1 MNNLNRRQFITQS
14 AVVLAGGFL
23 PHISTS
29 QPIALSNQPKK
40 AGHKMKLIC
49 VEEHI
54 LDPNIAKATLPQVL
68 QQAPYL
74 TDWGKRVKDGNN
86 PDHSRPQIEKNDLI
100 NPKGMEFDV
109 KRLAD
114 MDAANINMQVLSVGG
129 FPQFAPLEIHQQVNN
144 QLAEAIKTHPNRFAA
159 MATLPWAEP
168 EQALAEL
175 ERSVKGLGL
184 CGALLNGRPSDD
196 FLDNPRYG
204 KLLAKFDE
212 LNVPLYLH
220 SGIPV
225 PAVQQA
231 YYSGFDDEVT
241 ARLSMFGWGWHNEA
255 GIHLLR
261 LMLSGAFDRYPNL
274 QVISGHWGEMLPF
287 YLQRLDDS
295 LPQAATGLKRSLIDT
310 FKQQVFVSPSG
321 MLTQP
326 HSRFIYDLVGAE
338 RILFS
343 MDYPYQT
350 LDGVRDFLENL
361 PISQEEKALIAYK
374 NAEKLFGIKA

>member
-1 MNNLNRRQFITQS
+1 
-14 AVVLAGGFL
+14 
-23 PHISTS
+23 
-29 QPIALSNQPKK
+29 
-40 AGHKMKLIC
+40 MKLIC

-54 LDPNIAKATLPQVL
+54 LDPNIAKATMPQVL

-74 TDWGKRVKDGNN
+74 TNWGKRVKDGNN

-109 KRLAD
+109 NRLAD
-114 MDAANINMQVLSVGG
+114 MDAANIDMQVLSVGG
-129 FPQFAPLEIHQQVNN
+129 FPQFAPLELHQQINDK
-144 QLAEAIKTHPNRFAA
+144 LAEAIKKHPNRFAA

-168 EQALAEL
+168 EQAAEEL
-175 ERSVKGLGL
+175 ERAVKQLGL
-184 CGALLNGRPSDD
+184 KGALLNSRPSDD
-196 FLDNPRYG
+196 FLDHPRYE

-220 SGIPV
+220 PGIPV

-295 LPQAATGLKRSLIDT
+295 LPQTATGLKRSLIDT

-326 HSRFIYDLVGAE
+326 HFQFIYDLVGAE

-343 MDYPYQT
+343 VDYPYQT

-361 PISQEEKALIAYK
+361 PISQAEKELIAYK

>member
-1 MNNLNRRQFITQS
+1 
-14 AVVLAGGFL
+14 
-23 PHISTS
+23 
-29 QPIALSNQPKK
+29 
-40 AGHKMKLIC
+40 MKLIC

-68 QQAPYL
+68 QQVPYL
-74 TDWGKRVKDGNN
+74 IDWGKRVKDGNN

-129 FPQFAPLEIHQQVNN
+129 FPQFASLEMHQQVNN

-168 EQALAEL
+168 EQAAAEL

-196 FLDNPRYG
+196 FLDNPRYE

-212 LNVPLYLH
+212 LKVPLYLH
-220 SGIPV
+220 PGIPV

-261 LMLSGAFDRYPNL
+261 LMLSGVFDRYPNL

-287 YLQRLDDS
+287 YLHRLDDS

-326 HSRFIYDLVGAE
+326 HFRFIYDLVGAE

-361 PISQEEKALIAYK
+361 PISQEEKALIAHK

>member
-1 MNNLNRRQFITQS
+1 
-14 AVVLAGGFL
+14 
-23 PHISTS
+23 
-29 QPIALSNQPKK
+29 
-40 AGHKMKLIC
+40 MKLIC

-54 LDPNIAKATLPQVL
+54 LDPNIAKATMPQVL

-74 TDWGKRVKDGNN
+74 TNWGKRVKDGNHT
-86 PDHSRPQIEKNDLI
+86 DHSRPQIEKNDLI
-100 NPKGMEFDV
+100 TPKGMEFDV
-109 KRLAD
+109 KRLTD
-114 MDAANINMQVLSVGG
+114 MDAANIDMQVLSVGG
-129 FPQFAPLEIHQQVNN
+129 FPQFASLELHKQANDK
-144 QLAEAIKTHPNRFAA
+144 LAAAIKKHPNRFAA
-159 MATLPWAEP
+159 MATLPWIEP
-168 EQALAEL
+168 EQAVAEL
-175 ERSVKGLGL
+175 ERAVKELGL
-184 CGALLNGRPSDD
+184 RGALLNGRPSDD
-196 FLDNPRYG
+196 FLDHPRYER
-204 KLLAKFDE
+204 LLVKFNE

-220 SGIPV
+220 PGIPV

-231 YYSGFDDEVT
+231 YYSGFDDEVI

-295 LPQAATGLKRSLIDT
+295 LPQAATGLKRSLTDT

-326 HSRFIYDLVGAE
+326 HFQFIYNLIGAE

-343 MDYPYQT
+343 VDYPYQT
-350 LDGVRDFLENL
+350 LNGVRNFLENL
-361 PISQEEKALIAYK
+361 PISEQEKELIAYK
-374 NAEKLFGIKA
+374 NAEKLFSIRT